1 MAHKHHIDDQLSPF
15 PAHIHS

>member
-1 MAHKHHIDDQLSPF
+1 MAHKHHIDDQLSPS